1 MDLDQASAYAMAT
14 WQRLEEHVTDE
25 VQRAVCGAFSL
36 VAVADGHLDRREVQR
51 FRALVRRHFT
61 LPRLDVDRLEH
72 DFLNLS
78 EALMSDPEA
87 GRARALAEIG
97 RVRDHPDQCEL
108 VRTAARLALVADE
121 RITPEES
128 RTLDDVL
135 ESLGIGR

>member
-14 WQRLEEHVTDE
+14 WQRLEEQVTDE

-36 VAVADGHLDRREVQR
+36 VAVSDGHLDRREVQR
-51 FRALVRRHFT
+51 FRALVRRHFG
-61 LPRLDVDRLEH
+61 LPRLDLERLER
-72 DFLNLS
+72 DFVDLS

-87 GRARALAEIG
+87 GRSRALAEI
-97 RVRDHPDQCEL
+97 DHIRGNPDQCEL

-128 RTLDDVL
+128 RTLDEIL
-135 ESLGIGR
+135 EHLGISR